1 MAAPTLEDIDAIAAA
16 IQSRSEL
23 RPRVALILGSGLG
36 PLADAVK
43 SATHI
48 PAAELPGW
56 PVSSVEGHAGQ
67 VVLGSLEGADVGI
80 VQGRVHFYEGYSMQE
95 LGIPIRV
102 MRRLGADTL
111 IVTNAAGGLNSDFSV
126 GDLMLIVD
134 QIFLPGMVGHS
145 PLIGPNLDEF
155 GPRFP
160 DMSQAY
166 DPELRKL
173 AQQVADKHS
182 IPLRH
187 GVYICLGGPA
197 FETPAEQRL
206 MVTLGA
212 DAVGMSTAYEVVV
225 ARHAGM
231 RVLGFSGITNVWAVD
246 GSSEASHEE
255 VLQAGKQVAPK
266 LETVLRGVLRK
277 L

>member
-1 MAAPTLEDIDAIAAA
+1 MDNPSLAEIDAITQE
-16 IQSRSEL
+16 IGKRSDL
-23 RPRVALILGSGLG
+23 TPRIVLVLGSGLG
-36 PLADAVK
+36 PLADSVEQ
-43 SATHI
+43 ATHI
-48 PAAELPGW
+48 SNAELPGW
-56 PVSSVEGHAGQ
+56 PVSTVEGHSGRL
-67 VVLGSLEGADVGI
+67 VLGQLEGQSVCI
-80 VQGRVHFYEGYSMQE
+80 LQGRVHFYEGYSMQR
-95 LGIPIRV
+95 LAIPVRV
-102 MRRLGADTL
+102 LRRLGAEVF
-111 IVTNAAGGLNSDFSV
+111 IVTNAAGGLNPQFKV
-126 GDLMLIVD
+126 GDLMQIED

-145 PLIGPNLDEF
+145 PLIGPNMDEF

-166 DPELRKL
+166 DPDLRKL
-173 AQQVADKHS
+173 AQQVADEHS
-182 IPLRH
+182 IDLRH

-231 RVLGFSGITNVWAVD
+231 RVLGFSGITNVWALD

-255 VLQAGKQVAPK
+255 VLRTGSIVGPK
-266 LETVLRGVLRK
+266 LETVIRGVLRRI
-277 L
+277 